1 MTAVPTEDPAF
12 YGRWILANGWAN
24 AIAWAI
30 GMLLIFRGMD
40 QVPWTASRSL
50 VAPSIFG
57 LPSRGALR
65 GRRPWQSA
73 RPVARKNELQEM
85 KA

>member
-12 YGRWILANGWAN
+12 YGRWILANRWAN

-57 LPSRGALR
+57 LRSLRARR
-65 GRRPWQSA
+65 GRRPWQSP
-73 RPVARKNELQEM
+73 RPFARKNELPEV